1 MGAPES
7 SVTSEDGEVNHMDRF
22 VVGTGRCGSTLLS
35 LMLGE
40 NRSML
45 SIFEFFN
52 GLDMNRRFSSE
63 PADGKEFAALISQEH
78 PFVTM
83 VLRRGYE
90 VPEITYPFGPGAR
103 YKRDDGLPWTL
114 VSTLPRLTDD
124 PDSLF
129 DETVAFAAS
138 LPRQQLF
145 LQYRQLFDWLTEH
158 LGRTSWVER
167 SGSSI
172 DYLGSLH
179 ELFPKARFLH
189 LHRDG
194 PETALS
200 MREHHAYRLAISL
213 VFQLSPDERSS
224 HAALGKLDTGGP
236 DDENDRISQ
245 LLKSQPPAEYFG
257 RYWSQEIVHGYRA
270 LPRLNADQYLEV
282 RFEDLIAN
290 PATVLREIGEFFEF
304 GVDRDGWIDRAAGL
318 VRGIPPTR
326 FEKLP
331 ADEQERLAE
340 ACGVGMQLLGR
351 DA

>member
-1 MGAPES
+1 
-7 SVTSEDGEVNHMDRF
+7 MDRF

-35 LMLGE
+35 RMLGE
-40 NRSML
+40 NRSIL

-52 GLDMNRRFSSE
+52 GLDMTRRFSSE
-63 PADGKEFAALISQEH
+63 PVDGKEFAALISQEH

-83 VLRRGYE
+83 VLKRGYE

-103 YKRDDGLPWTL
+103 YTRDDGLPWTL

-129 DETVAFAAS
+129 DETVAFAAG
-138 LPRQQLF
+138 LRRQHLSM
-145 LQYRQLFDWLTEH
+145 QYRQLFDWLTER

-179 ELFPKARFLH
+179 EFFPEARFLH

-213 VFQLSPDERSS
+213 VFQLSPDAGTS
-224 HAALGKLDTGGP
+224 HAELGKLDPGGP
-236 DDENDRISQ
+236 ADAKDRITQ
-245 LLKSQPPAEYFG
+245 LLESQPPAEYFG
-257 RYWSQEIVHGYRA
+257 RYWSQELVHGFRA
-270 LPRLNADQYLEV
+270 LAGLNADQYLEV
-282 RFEDLIAN
+282 RFEELISS
-290 PATVLREIGEFFEF
+290 PGPVLRVIGDFFEF
-304 GVDRDGWIDRAAGL
+304 GDDRHGWIDRAAGL

-326 FEKLP
+326 FDKLP
-331 ADEQERLAE
+331 ADEQERLSE
-340 ACGVGMQLLGR
+340 ACRVGMQLLGR
-351 DA
+351 VA